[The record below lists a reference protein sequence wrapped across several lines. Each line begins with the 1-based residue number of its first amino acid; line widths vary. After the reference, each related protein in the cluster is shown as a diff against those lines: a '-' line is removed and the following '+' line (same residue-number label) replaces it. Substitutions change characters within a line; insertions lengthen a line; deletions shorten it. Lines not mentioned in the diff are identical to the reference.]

1 MCRPP
6 PPIWYAKIVGR
17 GSEFAELR
25 KGQFHHHLERGR
37 GSKYSDEV
45 KFSISCSQIC
55 LTQSSMIKSHPISW
69 RSGYIIRVHG
79 LERGQIW
86 EISSHAPNSKGEQ
99 EMGIGPEGEPMTR
112 SVLLGDFWS
121 GTMLILNKYSLTS
134 WVPAF
139 HLVLVAYLER
149 TIRTCPCSG
158 KRYCRQ
164 HEGGEA
170 FWARISPTAIFLL
183 FPFLSV
189 FSLCARKVRLSVVN
203 WRSQSWGGS
212 KIVGSTPSSPFCFH
226 RVTIWS
232 MKQYCF

>member
-37 GSKYSDEV
+37 GSRYSDKV
-45 KFSISCSQIC
+45 NFSISCSRIC

-99 EMGIGPEGEPMTR
+99 EMGIGPEGGRANNTGLSYLGIFEEEPCLFWINTYWP
-112 SVLLGDFWS
+112 LGCQLF
-121 GTMLILNKYSLTS
+121 ILCL
-134 WVPAF
+134 
-139 HLVLVAYLER
+139 
-149 TIRTCPCSG
+149 
-158 KRYCRQ
+158 
-164 HEGGEA
+164 
-170 FWARISPTAIFLL
+170 
-183 FPFLSV
+183 
-189 FSLCARKVRLSVVN
+189 
-203 WRSQSWGGS
+203 
-212 KIVGSTPSSPFCFH
+212 
-226 RVTIWS
+226 
-232 MKQYCF
+232 